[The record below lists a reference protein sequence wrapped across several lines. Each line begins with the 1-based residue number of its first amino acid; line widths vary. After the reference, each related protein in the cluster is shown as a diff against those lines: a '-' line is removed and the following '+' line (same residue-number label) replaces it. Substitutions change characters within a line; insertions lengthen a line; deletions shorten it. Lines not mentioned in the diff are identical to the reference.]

1 VNRIFGNG
9 CSRTWAERCI
19 HVGWPKP
26 VGEMMST
33 IVRNGWN
40 NPQRVKHSSYS
51 RLRLVLISLAAWTAV
66 GVIFAMPRFASTTVW
81 WPLLRSSLAEW
92 WAWGLLVPMIVAIDR
107 RLPIAVNS
115 LRTRLAVHIAIG
127 LLATLV
133 YSYLSAVL
141 QAILS
146 VMSWSD
152 AVGFGPLHEA
162 LKGGFLWN
170 LLVYLLVVGGW
181 QAVQY
186 SQHYL
191 ASQLRLERM
200 ERNFSEARLNALR
213 MQLDPHFLFN
223 ALNTISSLVV
233 SQPKLARGMIE
244 QLGDLLRLSLE
255 SGRRQQVRLSEEL
268 EFLGHYLAI
277 QKTRFGDSLNVV
289 IEVSESARDVMVP
302 SLILQPL
309 VENAVRH
316 GLSSRPG
323 GGTVWVKARID
334 DNVLYITVEDDG
346 VGLGENW
353 TEDRVGLGLG
363 VTRERIAMLH
373 RTRGAGLLIGPREGG
388 GTHVHVSIPASA
400 AEGHGDE

>member
-1 VNRIFGNG
+1 
-9 CSRTWAERCI
+9 
-19 HVGWPKP
+19 
-26 VGEMMST
+26 M
-33 IVRNGWN
+33 VRAAWN
-40 NPQRVKHSSYS
+40 NFPRGEKNSYS
-51 RLRLVLISLAAWTAV
+51 RLRLVLVSLAAWTAI
-66 GVIFAMPRFASTTVW
+66 GVIFAMPRLASTAAW
-81 WPLLRSSLAEW
+81 WPLLRSSLADW
-92 WAWGLLVPMIVAIDR
+92 WSWGLLVPVIIAIDR
-107 RLPIAVNS
+107 RLPFALNN
-115 LRTRLAVHIAIG
+115 LGKRLTVHIAIG
-127 LLATLV
+127 LLTTLV
-133 YSYLSAVL
+133 YSYVSAML
-141 QAILS
+141 QVILQ
-146 VMSWSD
+146 VMPWSS
-152 AVGFGPLHEA
+152 AFGFGPLSEA
-162 LKGGFLWN
+162 MKGGFLWD

-289 IEVSESARDVMVP
+289 IDVSAPAREAMVP

-316 GLSSRPG
+316 GLSPRPG
-323 GGTVWVKARID
+323 GGTVWVTATID
-334 DNVLYITVEDDG
+334 QSVLYITVEDDG

-353 TEDRVGLGLG
+353 TEDRAGLGLG

-373 RTRGAGLLIGPREGG
+373 PTLGAGLLIGARDDG
-388 GTHVHVSIPASA
+388 GTRVRVSIPTGV
-400 AEGHGDE
+400 AEELGDER

>member
-1 VNRIFGNG
+1 
-9 CSRTWAERCI
+9 
-19 HVGWPKP
+19 
-26 VGEMMST
+26 MLMSF
-33 IVRNGWN
+33 
-40 NPQRVKHSSYS
+40 
-51 RLRLVLISLAAWTAV
+51 AAWTMV
-66 GVIFAMPRFASTTVW
+66 GVVFAMPRFASAAPW
-81 WPLLRSSLAEW
+81 WAVLRSSLADW
-92 WAWGLLVPMIVAIDR
+92 WAWGLLVPVIVAIDR

-115 LRTRLAVHIAIG
+115 LGTRLVVHIAIA
-127 LLATLV
+127 LPITLI
-133 YSYLSAVL
+133 YSYASAML
-141 QAILS
+141 QAMLG
-146 VMSWSD
+146 VLSWSEL
-152 AVGFGPLHEA
+152 VGFGPLHEA
-162 LKGGFLWN
+162 MKGGFLWDV
-170 LLVYLLVVGGW
+170 LVYLLVVGGW

-191 ASQLRLERM
+191 ASQLRLERL

-233 SQPKLARGMIE
+233 NQPKLARGMIE

-268 EFLGHYLAI
+268 DFLGHYLAI

-289 IEVSESARDVMVP
+289 INVSESARDVMVP

-309 VENAVRH
+309 VENAIRH

-323 GGTVWVKARID
+323 GGTVWVQATID

-346 VGLGENW
+346 VGLGDDW
-353 TEDRVGLGLG
+353 TDDRVGLGLG

-373 RTRGAGLLIGPREGG
+373 PTQGAALLIDPRNGG
-388 GTHVHVSIPASA
+388 GTRVRVSIPTAA
-400 AEGHGDE
+400 AEAHGDE

>member
-1 VNRIFGNG
+1 
-9 CSRTWAERCI
+9 
-19 HVGWPKP
+19 
-26 VGEMMST
+26 M
-33 IVRNGWN
+33 
-40 NPQRVKHSSYS
+40 
-51 RLRLVLISLAAWTAV
+51 
-66 GVIFAMPRFASTTVW
+66 GVIFATPSFALAKAWGPV
-81 WPLLRSSLAEW
+81 LRSSLAEW
-92 WAWGLLVPMIVAIDR
+92 WAWGLLVPAIIAIDR

-115 LRTRLAVHIAIG
+115 LGARLAAHIVIG
-127 LLATLV
+127 LPTTLV
-133 YSYLSAVL
+133 YSYLSAMLRAV
-141 QAILS
+141 LS
-146 VMSWSD
+146 VTSWSD
-152 AVGFGPLHEA
+152 VMGLGPFHVAV
-162 LKGGFLWN
+162 KGNFLWN

-233 SQPKLARGMIE
+233 TQPKLARGMIE

-255 SGRRQQVRLSEEL
+255 SGRRQEVRLSEEL

-289 IEVSESARDVMVP
+289 IDVPASARDVKVP

-316 GLSSRPG
+316 GLSPRPG
-323 GGTVWVKARID
+323 GGTVWVQATID

-346 VGLGENW
+346 VGLGEDW

-363 VTRERIAMLH
+363 VTRERISMLH
-373 RTRGAGLLIGPREGG
+373 RTPGAGLLIGPRAGS
-388 GTHVHVSIPASA
+388 GTRVCVSIPTSA
-400 AEGHGDE
+400 LEGHGDG